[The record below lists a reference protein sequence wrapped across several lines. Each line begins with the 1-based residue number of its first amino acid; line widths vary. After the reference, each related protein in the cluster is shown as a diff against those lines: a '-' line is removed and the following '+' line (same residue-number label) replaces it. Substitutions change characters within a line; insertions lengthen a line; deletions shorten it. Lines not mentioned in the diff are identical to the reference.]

1 MRIIAGKYGG
11 RRLAAVPANIRPTG
25 DKLRETLYNVLGP
38 SVRDSVWLDAFAG
51 SGAVVIEA
59 LSRGARLVIANDRN
73 SQACKLLRKNLQIF
87 GIEKGCEI
95 YEKDVFVLLKKLKAP
110 PIDFVFLDPPY
121 DFRRYRK
128 LFDQL
133 SLFGSLCEKTMVI
146 LQVFKKINP
155 DFLSVRWVVAR
166 TLLQGDNQLI
176 FIQPRS
182 GSFDEDSGKTQKPET
197 EAE

>member
-1 MRIIAGKYGG
+1 MRIIGGKHGG
-11 RRLAAVPANIRPTG
+11 RRLATVPVGIRPTG

-38 SVRDSVWLDAFAG
+38 SVKDSVWLDAFAG

-59 LSRGARLVIANDRN
+59 LSRGARLVIANDKSSHARRLLQRN
-73 SQACKLLRKNLQIF
+73 LEIC
-87 GIEKGCEI
+87 GIEKGYEI

-133 SLFGSLCEKTMVI
+133 SRLGSLGKKTTVI
-146 LQVFKKINP
+146 LKTFRKIKP
-155 DFLSVRWVVAR
+155 DFLSAQWMITR
-166 TLLQGDNQLI
+166 TLVQGDNQL
-176 FIQPRS
+176 FFLHPRS
-182 GSFDEDSGKTQKPET
+182 ACLDDDGGKT
-197 EAE
+197 

>member
-1 MRIIAGKYGG
+1 MRIIAGRYGG
-11 RRLAAVPANIRPTG
+11 RRLAAVPTNIRPTG

-59 LSRGARLVIANDRN
+59 LSRGARLVIANDKN
-73 SQACKLLRKNLQIF
+73 SQARQLLSKNLQIC

-121 DFRRYRK
+121 DFRLYRK

-133 SLFGSLCEKTMVI
+133 REFGSLYEKTRVI
-146 LQVFKKINP
+146 LQVFKKIKP
-155 DFLSVRWVVAR
+155 DFLSVRWVVTR

-182 GSFDEDSGKTQKPET
+182 GGFDDDSDKAQKPET